1 MPSASP
7 SSLTPVSDVD
17 MPLTPTPSPQIPA
30 IAGESVIELQ
40 SALLHIQHQAL
51 SFVSLATDILEALNH
66 KLDAQWR
73 LFGTFLHVDYQ
84 LMETI
89 KTGSGGRLNECMLD
103 LVGRWISK
111 EEGTGDLPRTW
122 QTVVD
127 AVKKAGFVGIAEKL
141 AQKHGVNLSH

>member
-7 SSLTPVSDVD
+7 SSLTPVSDAD
-17 MPLTPTPSPQIPA
+17 MPLTPAPSPQVPD

-51 SFVSLATDILEALNH
+51 SFVLLATDILDALNH

-73 LFGTFLHVDYQ
+73 QFGTFLHVDY
-84 LMETI
+84 LLIEAI
-89 KTGSGGRLNECMLD
+89 RTGSGGRLDECMLD

-111 EEGTGDLPRTW
+111 QAGTGDLPRTW

-127 AVKKAGFVGIAEKL
+127 AVKKVGFVDIAEKL
-141 AQKHGVNLSH
+141 APKHGVNLSH